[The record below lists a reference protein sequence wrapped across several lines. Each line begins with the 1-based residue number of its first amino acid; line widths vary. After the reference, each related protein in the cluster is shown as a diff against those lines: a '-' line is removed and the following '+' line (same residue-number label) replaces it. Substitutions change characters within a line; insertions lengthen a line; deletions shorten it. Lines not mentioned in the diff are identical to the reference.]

1 MDTFLSVMTCIF
13 HLFSGASIAI
23 VTGLWFFI
31 WWMVSKRQ
39 NSISSRLGEVQI
51 QQMKDNVRLRTDIS
65 RLSMILH
72 TQQRRMDG
80 LELQMTGKVTPDIP
94 CDKELLDIMTRVN
107 GSGDWI

>member
-23 VTGLWFFI
+23 ITGLWFFI
-31 WWMVSKRQ
+31 WWMVNKRH
-39 NSISSRLGEVQI
+39 NSINSRLGEVQL

-80 LELQMTGKVTPDIP
+80 LELQLTGKHTIDIP
-94 CDKELLDIMTRVN
+94 CDKELLEIMTRIN
-107 GSGDWI
+107 ND